1 ILWCRSCIRKE
12 TTLEQFVYLD
22 EIVDVLLG
30 QTSPDKNKITTENG
44 ALALQQMATGFA
56 TNTSNNDFCQGMVT
70 VMHGRKFVS
79 PSSFVFLAKSAETAK
94 LWVQELRKYALKH
107 HRSVHD
113 NWFYWR
119 KLFAPL
125 RCSLS
130 DEESFSIEQLLQILF
145 PSDKQKEER
154 KIQEEILVRKLPI
167 LKDKDQRDK
176 RLNEILY
183 PLMSTD
189 SALKIVNEC
198 QLTDLD
204 KEKGKEEEN
213 VGGGCLNESG
223 FIRFLLS
230 GYNLPVMKEYYEKN
244 DDSYALLSGCRS
256 VELDCWDGPNG
267 DPMITHGP
275 THICFCTTIL
285 FKDVIKAIAETA
297 FVTSDLPVILS
308 FENHCSQK
316 QQVVMA
322 QYCREILGDL
332 LLTESIE
339 NYPKKRN
346 GGGAVS
352 DTPQKEQ
359 LNTLTTINSMD
370 KISELKNINLKENI
384 GSMDSVTDRPELEE
398 ERTVTRIFIGELG
411 SCDDDQPAGSNITRQ
426 TTTSVESFDNKA
438 LSSTLTP
445 ATSTSTNT
453 TTNTNITEA
462 TTTSTVTELSELVTY
477 MRAMGKITSF
487 ERCNE
492 RQISTELYSL
502 NETKAI
508 ELLKQYPEEFSN
520 HNIRQITRVYPKGSR
535 VDSSNYMPLIF
546 WNCGCQMS
554 AINLQTPD
562 LPNQINFALF
572 EMNAKCG
579 YIAKPACMSEPNLS
593 FSPFEL
599 DRIENV
605 VSFL

>member
-1 ILWCRSCIRKE
+1 MTAATTNIINNENNWLNPQSNNVHQQIVDDNYDNQNRTRKVSSSLLVIVESQQDLEPVAPPPCRVFKFDGPADGGGGRRIVDIGIDEEELILWCRSCIRKE

-79 PSSFVFLAKSAETAK
+79 PSSFVFLAKSAETAR

-130 DEESFSIEQLLQILF
+130 DEQSFSIEQLLQILF

-167 LKDKDQRDK
+167 LKDKHQRTSKLLLDHSFLLKLYQICINRSDIEAIFNQKFNNSSSINLSQFHTFLIEDQRDK

-198 QLTDLD
+198 QLTDLEKSE
-204 KEKGKEEEN
+204 KEEGKEEEN

-230 GYNLPVMKEYYEKN
+230 GYNLPIMKEYYEKN
-244 DDSYALLSGCRS
+244 DDSLNRPLSHYFINSSHNTYLKGRQMKSRSSVSIYRYALLSGCRS

-339 NYPKKRN
+339 NYP
-346 GGGAVS
+346 S
-352 DTPQKEQ
+352 
-359 LNTLTTINSMD
+359 
-370 KISELKNINLKENI
+370 
-384 GSMDSVTDRPELEE
+384 
-398 ERTVTRIFIGELG
+398 
-411 SCDDDQPAGSNITRQ
+411 
-426 TTTSVESFDNKA
+426 
-438 LSSTLTP
+438 
-445 ATSTSTNT
+445 
-453 TTNTNITEA
+453 
-462 TTTSTVTELSELVTY
+462 
-477 MRAMGKITSF
+477 
-487 ERCNE
+487 
-492 RQISTELYSL
+492 
-502 NETKAI
+502 
-508 ELLKQYPEEFSN
+508 
-520 HNIRQITRVYPKGSR
+520 KG
-535 VDSSNYMPLIF
+535 L
-546 WNCGCQMS
+546 
-554 AINLQTPD
+554 
-562 LPNQINFALF
+562 
-572 EMNAKCG
+572 
-579 YIAKPACMSEPNLS
+579 
-593 FSPFEL
+593 
-599 DRIENV
+599 
-605 VSFL
+605 

>member
-1 ILWCRSCIRKE
+1 MTAATTNIINNENNWLNPSNVHQQIIDDNYDNQNRPRKVSSSLLVIVESQQDLEPVAPPPCRVFKFDGPADGGGGRRIVDIGIDEEELILWCRSCIRKE

-79 PSSFVFLAKSAETAK
+79 PSSFMFLAKSAETAR

-204 KEKGKEEEN
+204 KEEGKEEEN

-275 THICFCTTIL
+275 THI
-285 FKDVIKAIAETA
+285 
-297 FVTSDLPVILS
+297 
-308 FENHCSQK
+308 
-316 QQVVMA
+316 
-322 QYCREILGDL
+322 
-332 LLTESIE
+332 
-339 NYPKKRN
+339 
-346 GGGAVS
+346 
-352 DTPQKEQ
+352 
-359 LNTLTTINSMD
+359 
-370 KISELKNINLKENI
+370 
-384 GSMDSVTDRPELEE
+384 
-398 ERTVTRIFIGELG
+398 
-411 SCDDDQPAGSNITRQ
+411 
-426 TTTSVESFDNKA
+426 
-438 LSSTLTP
+438 
-445 ATSTSTNT
+445 
-453 TTNTNITEA
+453 
-462 TTTSTVTELSELVTY
+462 
-477 MRAMGKITSF
+477 
-487 ERCNE
+487 
-492 RQISTELYSL
+492 
-502 NETKAI
+502 
-508 ELLKQYPEEFSN
+508 
-520 HNIRQITRVYPKGSR
+520 
-535 VDSSNYMPLIF
+535 
-546 WNCGCQMS
+546 
-554 AINLQTPD
+554 
-562 LPNQINFALF
+562 
-572 EMNAKCG
+572 
-579 YIAKPACMSEPNLS
+579 
-593 FSPFEL
+593 
-599 DRIENV
+599 
-605 VSFL
+605 